1 MGVLH
6 LVSRSPYA
14 SLDLSNCLARL
25 QSGDALL
32 LLAGAVYGAC
42 YGSPI
47 ADAIRASPA
56 ACYVLI
62 PDLKARG
69 IAMDRMLPEITPVDF
84 KGFVDLTVAYSRIL
98 SW

>member
-14 SLDLSNCLARL
+14 SSDLSNCLARL
-25 QSGDALL
+25 QPGDALL

-42 YGSPI
+42 HGSPI
-47 ADAIRASPA
+47 ADAILASPA

-69 IAMDRMLPEITPVDF
+69 IAMEKILPEITPVDF
-84 KGFVDLTVAYSRIL
+84 EGFVDLTVAYSRIL